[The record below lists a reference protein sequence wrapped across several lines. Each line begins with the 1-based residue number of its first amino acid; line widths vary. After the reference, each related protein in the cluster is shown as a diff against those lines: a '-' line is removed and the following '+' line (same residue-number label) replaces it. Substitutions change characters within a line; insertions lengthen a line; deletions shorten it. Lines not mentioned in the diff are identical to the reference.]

1 MKSGSNGGGCGGKY
15 SYSVLRGNLDCVAL
29 SSSSSS
35 LSSSSSTSASSS
47 SSSSLS
53 FLFRIGSVFSLS
65 SSTSSF
71 SWDGEYNGDDNVSD
85 ELSGSPE
92 KEKYI

>member
-1 MKSGSNGGGCGGKY
+1 MKSGSNGGGDGGKY

-29 SSSSSS
+29 SSSSS
-35 LSSSSSTSASSS
+35 LSSSSLSTSSSL
-47 SSSSLS
+47 SLS

-71 SWDGEYNGDDNVSD
+71 SWDGEYNGDDNISD

>member
-29 SSSSSS
+29 SSSSS
-35 LSSSSSTSASSS
+35 LSSSSTSASSS